1 MNHKERVRAVLSGE
15 RPDRL
20 PVSTWGHDFLREGTA
35 EDLAAQTIER
45 QRKFDYD
52 FVKLN
57 PRWTMFAEP
66 WGNRYQPP
74 TEQKFPRLVH
84 KVVTRADDLRSIP
97 VASPDHPVFKEHVR
111 ALSLVVEEIG
121 DSVDVLV
128 TVFSPLA
135 VAGLLAGGVG
145 EPLNSYARENTEDLK
160 LALAHIS
167 ETLARHVED
176 LIGAGAS
183 GVFYAH
189 TQWTSL
195 DVCDAGFF
203 EEFGRPYDRPVL
215 EAASSAPFNML
226 HVCGNNTSLER
237 YFDYPVQVINWDN
250 FGPGNMSLS
259 EAAGQ
264 TDRVV
269 AGGIPHRKIH
279 KMTATELADV
289 VGESVAGIDGN
300 IMLAGGCAVGALV
313 PDDVRRTAAG
323 LPQAINSSP

>member
-1 MNHKERVRAVLSGE
+1 MNHKERIKVVLAGG

-84 KVVTRADDLRSIP
+84 KVVASADDLRSIP
-97 VASPDHPVFKEHVR
+97 VASPQHPVFKEHVR
-111 ALSLVVEEIG
+111 ALALVVDAIG
-121 DSVDVLV
+121 DSVDILV

-145 EPLNSYARENTEDLK
+145 EPLVTYAREKPEDLK
-160 LALAHIS
+160 HALEHIS
-167 ETLARHVED
+167 ETLAQHVED
-176 LIGAGAS
+176 LIGTGAS
-183 GVFYAH
+183 GIFYAH

-195 DVCDAGFF
+195 DVCDDAFF
-203 EEFGRPYDRPVL
+203 EAFGRPYDRPVL
-215 EAASSAPFNML
+215 AAATAPFNML
-226 HVCGNNTSLER
+226 HVCGNNTALER

-250 FGPGNMSLS
+250 FGPGNMSLR
-259 EAAGQ
+259 EAAARTEQ
-264 TDRVV
+264 IV
-269 AGGIPHRKIH
+269 AGGIPHRRIH
-279 KMTATELADV
+279 KMN
-289 VGESVAGIDGN
+289 VGELTRAAADSIGGIESRL
-300 IMLAGGCAVGALV
+300 MLAGGCAVGALV
-313 PDDVRRTAAG
+313 GDEMRHAAAALPDTLIDRG
-323 LPQAINSSP
+323 